1 MRQLIVA
8 DWEIEPDR
16 FNRVSERRQR
26 KITITRNPFLLVM
39 GELTKVRLPKSTSQI
54 CIEIGGEFGK
64 SRNNSQPLDLVLAY
78 KSAKTP

>member
-16 FNRVSERRQR
+16 FNRVSAKKKR

-54 CIEIGGEFGK
+54 CVKTLGKGNSSGK
-64 SRNNSQPLDLVLAY
+64 SRNNS
-78 KSAKTP
+78 